1 MRKKVKNLHFGWEN
15 SILSIMGELIENR
28 FTGVGQPDDIYN
40 HGRPLDSRQQRVLD
54 ELPEAGSRATF
65 RKADVSMFDLSAL
78 TAKTGDEFAMF
89 TAGSERVVMRGDKI
103 SIFLPE
109 EEVRRMVARGYRWSG
124 HTHPGNSANF
134 LRPSL
139 ADKRALRAFG
149 QDKSVIYNSVGQYRT
164 FVNDD

>member
-1 MRKKVKNLHFGWEN
+1 MEN

-103 SIFLPE
+103 SIFLPK
-109 EEVRRMVARGYRWSG
+109 EEVRRMVALGYRWSG
-124 HTHPGNSANF
+124 HTHPGDCEFFLCPSAGD
-134 LRPSL
+134 R
-139 ADKRALRAFG
+139 KALKAFK
-149 QDKSVIYNSVGQYRT
+149 QKTSVIYNSVGQYQT
-164 FVNDD
+164 FTCAGLED

>member
-1 MRKKVKNLHFGWEN
+1 MEN

-54 ELPEAGSRATF
+54 KLPEAGSRATF
-65 RKADVSMFDLSAL
+65 RKEDVSMFDLSAL

-109 EEVRRMVARGYRWSG
+109 EDVMRMVARGYKWSG
-124 HTHPGNSANF
+124 HTHPGGDKTV
-134 LRPSL
+134 LRASD
-139 ADKRALRAFG
+139 ADKNVLNAFN
-149 QDKSVIYNSVGQYRT
+149 QDTSLIYNSVGQYQT
-164 FVNDD
+164 FTGRGFGG